1 MIKTFRDVFPT
12 LKLDDEMWRLLD
24 NTDVTK
30 ISANHDHNHIRIYL
44 RAKRVI
50 FKKHLWTIENEI
62 KSQIF
67 KNKNVQVSI
76 IESFELSEQYT
87 PKSLFDV
94 YFESILKELEKYSVL
109 EYNLL
114 RTANIDFDKTNH
126 MILTVDNTIIAKT
139 RIDEIVEFLEKIVCE
154 RCGMDLI
161 IQVEYRQPEESKY
174 RKNSVKQIEQ
184 EVQNIISRTKF
195 AFDDESKPEEENVVE
210 EVKDDKAE
218 KIEKIEKPKANK
230 GDSKSVKNEK
240 KGEFRRKY
248 DTNPDVIYGRDFDD
262 ETIEIEKIDGPIG
275 EVAIRGKILSLD
287 TREIRNE
294 KTIVIFSITDFSDTI
309 VVKLFARNDDLDDIL
324 DGISPGK
331 FVKLK
336 GVPNIDKFDSD
347 LTIGSIAGVKK
358 IPDFTTIR
366 MDNSVEKRVELHCHT
381 KMSDMDGVTDVKD
394 IVKRAMKWGHKAI
407 AITDHG
413 DVQAFPEANHA
424 VADGFK
430 VIYGVEAYLVD
441 DTKDIVFNSFNQI
454 IECDCVVF
462 DLETTG
468 FSPE

>member
-1 MIKTFRDVFPT
+1 MTKTFKDVFPT
-12 LKLDDEMWRLLD
+12 LKLDDEMWHLLD

-44 RAKRVI
+44 RAKRLI
-50 FKKHLWTIENEI
+50 FKKNLWILEKEI
-62 KSQIF
+62 QSQIF
-67 KNKNVQVSI
+67 RDKNVDVSI

-87 PKSLFDV
+87 PESLFDI
-94 YFESILKELEKYSVL
+94 YFDSILKELENYSIL

-114 RTANIDFDKTNH
+114 RTATIEFDKINH

-139 RIDEIVEFLEKIVCE
+139 RTDEIVEFLEKIVCE

-161 IQVEYRQPEESKY
+161 IQVEYREPKESKY

-195 AFDDESKPEEENVVE
+195 AFDDETKTEEENIPEEATTKEKEHVAKKNVE
-210 EVKDDKAE
+210 AKPVKKENDPEVK
-218 KIEKIEKPKANK
+218 
-230 GDSKSVKNEK
+230 SEK
-240 KGEFRRKY
+240 KGEFRKKY
-248 DTNPDVIYGRDFDD
+248 DSNPDVIYGRDFDD

-294 KTIVIFSITDFSDTI
+294 KTIVIFSITDFTDTI

-331 FVKLK
+331 FIKLK
-336 GVPNIDKFDSD
+336 GVPNIDKFDGD

-358 IPDFTTIR
+358 IPDFTSIR

-381 KMSDMDGVTDVKD
+381 KMSDMDGVSDVK
-394 IVKRAMKWGHKAI
+394 
-407 AITDHG
+407 
-413 DVQAFPEANHA
+413 
-424 VADGFK
+424 
-430 VIYGVEAYLVD
+430 
-441 DTKDIVFNSFNQI
+441 
-454 IECDCVVF
+454 
-462 DLETTG
+462 
-468 FSPE
+468 